1 MAVQTLRAIAIDA
14 LNFGALATGP
24 APGRP
29 PAIIVTEPI
38 QGRYYGG
45 SLKLPESRLIA
56 NLLLRQ
62 VNAEGW
68 RDAIVTKNVLRAR
81 NPATARRLTRLI
93 RGRLETMGPN
103 LWKLVRDGNGG
114 VADRRR
120 SWRWRWDLR

>member
-1 MAVQTLRAIAIDA
+1 VGGDRRNKYSRILRVQINA
-14 LNFGALATGP
+14 
-24 APGRP
+24 
-29 PAIIVTEPI
+29 I
-38 QGRYYGG
+38 QGDITAGA
-45 SLKLPESRLIA
+45 LKLPESRLIA

-114 VADRRR
+114 VGQRRKPAG
-120 SWRWRWDLR
+120 SSRWTVR